1 MERFDDLY
9 CSMLGIVN
17 PYTTLGN
24 RLSKDFPRFDGTA
37 YKKNPK
43 YRFVYDKL
51 FIAQSQGMAAGPLQ
65 ELTGKTDIAFPI
77 FIKPRYGHQTSSSKD
92 CYKIKSAA
100 DLAPHLGKPDMMW
113 SEFVDA
119 TEGMTDFV
127 LVDGTIVYQLSY
139 KYSEKQNGFAD
150 VWKYIDPRT
159 QPPAEV
165 VDWVAKHMGGY
176 TGPFN
181 AQYRAT
187 KIIEVGLRF
196 ARTGM
201 YIESAG
207 CKPLV
212 DAINRMWET
221 KTWSVRNEAELQF
234 EPFYSFK
241 CWSPMPVVYLLPQHI
256 LDLLL
261 RWRGAMPFYE
271 FYFEP
276 TGTTSTIFFQFLHK
290 DFEKGMRLKE
300 TIERTSLVANVSLLV
315 LLAVGVVLGVWTG
328 CYVVVIV
335 AFLFVLTSL
344 DNSLMVVAAQLKN
357 QKQFLLG

>member
-1 MERFDDLY
+1 MEKIDDMY
-9 CSMLGIVN
+9 CSLLGIVN
-17 PYTTLGN
+17 PYTTMTN

-43 YRFVYDKL
+43 YQIVYDKL
-51 FIAQSQGMAAGPLQ
+51 FVAQSQGMAAGPLH
-65 ELTGKTDIAFPI
+65 ELRGRTDIKFPI
-77 FIKPRYGHQTSSSKD
+77 FIKPRYGHLTSSSKD
-92 CYKIKSAA
+92 CYKIKSADA
-100 DLAPHLGKPDMMW
+100 LLPHLDKPNMMW

-159 QPPAEV
+159 QPPTDV
-165 VDWVAKHMGGY
+165 VDWVAKHMVGY

-212 DAINRMWET
+212 DAMNEMWAT
-221 KTWSVRNEAELQF
+221 KTWAVRDEAALQF
-234 EPFYSFK
+234 QPFYSFK
-241 CWSPMPVVYLLPQHI
+241 CWSPLPVVYLLPQHL

-261 RWRGAMPFYE
+261 QWKGAMPFYE
-271 FYFEP
+271 YYFEP
-276 TGTTSTIFFQFLHK
+276 TGTFSTIFFQFLHR

-300 TIERTSLVANVSLLV
+300 TIERTALTANVIFFFVLV
-315 LLAVGVVLGVWTG
+315 VGVVIGLISG
-328 CYVVVIV
+328 CYAGLLV
-335 AFLFVLTSL
+335 AFLFLLTSL
-344 DNSLMVVAAQLKN
+344 DNSLMVIASQLKN

>member
-1 MERFDDLY
+1 
-9 CSMLGIVN
+9 
-17 PYTTLGN
+17 
-24 RLSKDFPRFDGTA
+24 
-37 YKKNPK
+37 
-43 YRFVYDKL
+43 
-51 FIAQSQGMAAGPLQ
+51 
-65 ELTGKTDIAFPI
+65 
-77 FIKPRYGHQTSSSKD
+77 
-92 CYKIKSAA
+92 
-100 DLAPHLGKPDMMW
+100 
-113 SEFVDA
+113 
-119 TEGMTDFV
+119 
-127 LVDGTIVYQLSY
+127 
-139 KYSEKQNGFAD
+139 
-150 VWKYIDPRT
+150 
-159 QPPAEV
+159 
-165 VDWVAKHMGGY
+165 
-176 TGPFN
+176 
-181 AQYRAT
+181 
-187 KIIEVGLRF
+187 
-196 ARTGM
+196 M

-271 FYFEP
+271 YYFEP